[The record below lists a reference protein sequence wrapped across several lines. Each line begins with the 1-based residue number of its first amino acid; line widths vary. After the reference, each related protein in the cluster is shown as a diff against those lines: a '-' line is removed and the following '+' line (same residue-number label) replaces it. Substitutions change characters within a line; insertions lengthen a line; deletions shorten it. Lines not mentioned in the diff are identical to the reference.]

1 MYVTFPI
8 FPHRPSRGRTY
19 FRNIEDRCGCV
30 TVFSYSYASHAA
42 FAIYKLFLLWCF
54 LNRKASLS
62 MLEIRWQKQWAS
74 FCLHR
79 SRANPSKCGW
89 AHRSFEL
96 SDRFERSA
104 NSFIWQF
111 ASRSS
116 LFSFRSENQGSL
128 ITLERSLNLKERR
141 AQLCLKVLS
150 NGAGGGPTLV
160 SIDPFW

>member
-8 FPHRPSRGRTY
+8 FPHRPSRGRTPPY
-19 FRNIEDRCGCV
+19 FRNIVDRFECV

-42 FAIYKLFLLWCF
+42 FAIYNFFLLWCF
-54 LNRKASLS
+54 LNRKASLRVS
-62 MLEIRWQKQWAS
+62 MLEIWWQKQWAS

-128 ITLERSLNLKERR
+128 ITLERSLNLKERC
-141 AQLCLKVLS
+141 AQLWCWDS
-150 NGAGGGPTLV
+150 W
-160 SIDPFW
+160 S